1 MRILKSSKKE
11 FFKNAKKTKPKY
23 VTFSKNI
30 FIPVSNACRNRCAYC
45 GFVSDNPKILNA
57 KQVKTILELGTKH
70 GCKEALFT
78 MGEKPESNEKIRKEL
93 KRMGYTSTLE
103 YLYDLC
109 RMALKYKL
117 LPHSN
122 IGTASR
128 EELKMLKEVNASLG
142 LMLEN
147 SSERLCKKGM
157 PHEKSPG
164 KNPKLRIEC
173 IKNAGKLKIPFTT
186 GLLIGIGE
194 TYNEIYDSLLCIKEI
209 HERYDHIQEVI
220 IQNFKPKKG
229 TKMQNWK
236 EPTTFKML
244 KVTYAASMLLDI
256 PIQIP
261 PNLNKRWL
269 LFIFYGA
276 RDLGG
281 VSPITKDYIN
291 PESPWPAIA
300 KLREKL
306 KIAGIEL
313 KERLPIYERYINKGW
328 FSPEVG
334 EVIYEHCRNLGKGN

>member
-1 MRILKSSKKE
+1 
-11 FFKNAKKTKPKY
+11 
-23 VTFSKNI
+23 
-30 FIPVSNACRNRCAYC
+30 
-45 GFVSDNPKILNA
+45 
-57 KQVKTILELGTKH
+57 
-70 GCKEALFT
+70 
-78 MGEKPESNEKIRKEL
+78 
-93 KRMGYTSTLE
+93 
-103 YLYDLC
+103 
-109 RMALKYKL
+109 
-117 LPHSN
+117 
-122 IGTASR
+122 
-128 EELKMLKEVNASLG
+128 
-142 LMLEN
+142 
-147 SSERLCKKGM
+147 
-157 PHEKSPG
+157 
-164 KNPKLRIEC
+164 
-173 IKNAGKLKIPFTT
+173 
-186 GLLIGIGE
+186 IGIGE

-209 HERYDHIQEVI
+209 HEKYDHIQEVI

-244 KVTYAASMLLDI
+244 KVTYAASTLLDI
-256 PIQIP
+256 PVQIP

-281 VSPITKDYIN
+281 VSPITKDYID